1 MGRSAKGVRGIRLGA
16 EHTLISLII
25 PAAEG
30 YLLTASA
37 NGYGKRTTLADF
49 PLRGRGAQG
58 VIAMQT
64 SDRNG
69 ALVGAIQVFDGDE
82 LMLISDMGTLVRT
95 KGDEVS
101 VLGRNTQ
108 GVRLIKLRDEEM
120 LNSVSRIEEQED
132 PSQDD
137 GDDAPYED

>member
-1 MGRSAKGVRGIRLGA
+1 
-16 EHTLISLII
+16 
-25 PAAEG
+25 
-30 YLLTASA
+30 
-37 NGYGKRTTLADF
+37 
-49 PLRGRGAQG
+49 
-58 VIAMQT
+58 MQT

-108 GVRLIKLRDEEM
+108 GVRLIKLRNEEM
-120 LNSVSRIEEQED
+120 LNSVSRIEEQEES
-132 PSQDD
+132 PEED
-137 GDDAPYED
+137 GDDAPSDD

>member
-1 MGRSAKGVRGIRLGA
+1 MGRSAKGVRGIKLGA
-16 EHTLISLII
+16 GHTLISLII
-25 PAAEG
+25 PAADG
-30 YLLTASA
+30 YLLTAST
-37 NGYGKRTTLADF
+37 NGYGKRTTLEDF

-108 GVRLIKLRDEEM
+108 GVRLIKLRNEEM
-120 LNSVSRIEEQED
+120 LNSVSRIEEQEES
-132 PSQDD
+132 PEENGDD
-137 GDDAPYED
+137 GSSDD

>member
-1 MGRSAKGVRGIRLGA
+1 
-16 EHTLISLII
+16 
-25 PAAEG
+25 
-30 YLLTASA
+30 
-37 NGYGKRTTLADF
+37 
-49 PLRGRGAQG
+49 
-58 VIAMQT
+58 MQT

-108 GVRLIKLRDEEM
+108 GVRLIKLRNKEM
-120 LNSVSRIEEQED
+120 LNSVSRIEEQEES
-132 PSQDD
+132 PEED
-137 GDDAPYED
+137 GDDGSPDD

>member
-1 MGRSAKGVRGIRLGA
+1 
-16 EHTLISLII
+16 LII
-25 PAAEG
+25 PAADG

-37 NGYGKRTTLADF
+37 NGYGKRTTLEDF

-108 GVRLIKLRDEEM
+108 GVRLIKLRNEEM
-120 LNSVSRIEEQED
+120 LNSVSRIEEQEES
-132 PSQDD
+132 PEENRDD
-137 GDDAPYED
+137 GSSDD

>member
-1 MGRSAKGVRGIRLGA
+1 
-16 EHTLISLII
+16 
-25 PAAEG
+25 
-30 YLLTASA
+30 
-37 NGYGKRTTLADF
+37 
-49 PLRGRGAQG
+49 
-58 VIAMQT
+58 MQT

-108 GVRLIKLRDEEM
+108 GVRLIKLRNEEM
-120 LNSVSRIEEQED
+120 LNSVSRIEEQEES
-132 PSQDD
+132 PEED
-137 GDDAPYED
+137 GDDVSTDD

>member
-1 MGRSAKGVRGIRLGA
+1 MGRSAKGVRGIKLGA
-16 EHTLISLII
+16 GHTLISLII
-25 PAAEG
+25 PAADG
-30 YLLTASA
+30 YLLTAST
-37 NGYGKRTTLADF
+37 NGYGKRTTLEDF

-108 GVRLIKLRDEEM
+108 GVRLIKLRNEEM
-120 LNSVSRIEEQED
+120 LNSVSRIEEQEES
-132 PSQDD
+132 PEED
-137 GDDAPYED
+137 GDDAPSDD

>member
-1 MGRSAKGVRGIRLGA
+1 
-16 EHTLISLII
+16 LII
-25 PAAEG
+25 PAADG
-30 YLLTASA
+30 YLLTAST
-37 NGYGKRTTLADF
+37 NGYGKRTTLEDF

-108 GVRLIKLRDEEM
+108 GVRLIKLRNEEM
-120 LNSVSRIEEQED
+120 LNSVSRIEEQEES
-132 PSQDD
+132 PEED
-137 GDDAPYED
+137 GDDAPSDD

>member
-1 MGRSAKGVRGIRLGA
+1 VHK
-16 EHTLISLII
+16 
-25 PAAEG
+25 
-30 YLLTASA
+30 
-37 NGYGKRTTLADF
+37 
-49 PLRGRGAQG
+49 G

-69 ALVGAIQVFDGDE
+69 ALIGAIQIFNGDE

-120 LNSVSRIEEQED
+120 LNSVSRIEEQEETQTTEAD
-132 PSQDD
+132 AAEA
-137 GDDAPYED
+137 GDEAADAD

>member
-1 MGRSAKGVRGIRLGA
+1 
-16 EHTLISLII
+16 
-25 PAAEG
+25 
-30 YLLTASA
+30 
-37 NGYGKRTTLADF
+37 
-49 PLRGRGAQG
+49 
-58 VIAMQT
+58 MQT

-69 ALVGAIQVFDGDE
+69 ALVGAIQIFNGDE

-120 LNSVSRIEEQED
+120 LNSVSRIEEQEETQITEAD
-132 PSQDD
+132 AAEA
-137 GDDAPYED
+137 GDEETDAG

>member
-1 MGRSAKGVRGIRLGA
+1 
-16 EHTLISLII
+16 
-25 PAAEG
+25 
-30 YLLTASA
+30 
-37 NGYGKRTTLADF
+37 
-49 PLRGRGAQG
+49 
-58 VIAMQT
+58 MQT

-69 ALVGAIQVFDGDE
+69 ALVGAIQIFNGDE

-120 LNSVSRIEEQED
+120 LNSVSRIEEQEETQTTEAD
-132 PSQDD
+132 AAEA
-137 GDDAPYED
+137 GDEETDAG

>member
-1 MGRSAKGVRGIRLGA
+1 
-16 EHTLISLII
+16 
-25 PAAEG
+25 
-30 YLLTASA
+30 
-37 NGYGKRTTLADF
+37 
-49 PLRGRGAQG
+49 

-108 GVRLIKLRDEEM
+108 GVRLIKLRNEEM
-120 LNSVSRIEEQED
+120 LNSVSRIEEQEES
-132 PSQDD
+132 PEED
-137 GDDAPYED
+137 GDD

>member
-1 MGRSAKGVRGIRLGA
+1 MGRSAKGVRGIKLGA
-16 EHTLISLII
+16 GHTLISLII
-25 PAAEG
+25 PAADG

-37 NGYGKRTTLADF
+37 NGYGKRTTLEDF

-108 GVRLIKLRDEEM
+108 GVRLIKLRNEEM
-120 LNSVSRIEEQED
+120 LNSVSRIEEQEES
-132 PSQDD
+132 PEENGDD
-137 GDDAPYED
+137 GSSDD